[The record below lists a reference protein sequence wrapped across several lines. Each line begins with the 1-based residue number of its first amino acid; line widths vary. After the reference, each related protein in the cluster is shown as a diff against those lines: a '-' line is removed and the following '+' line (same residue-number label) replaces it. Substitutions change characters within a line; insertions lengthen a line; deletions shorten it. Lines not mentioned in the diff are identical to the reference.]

1 MAEPTLVDSM
11 NRLSVLLAAVLLTGL
26 STPASAQAPST
37 VEALQTLLQRNNCTA
52 CHLVDKR
59 RYGPTMNEVAARYAG
74 DPAAASKLATKIKAG
89 GSGVW
94 GEDIMP
100 PQPLIREP
108 DLKAM
113 VELILALKPN

>member
-1 MAEPTLVDSM
+1 MY
-11 NRLSVLLAAVLLTGL
+11 RLSAFLTTSALAGLTGL
-26 STPASAQAPST
+26 GLSPAAAQANPA
-37 VEALQTLLQRNNCTA
+37 VEQLQTLLQRNNCTA

-59 RYGPTMNEVAARYAG
+59 KYGPTMNEVAARYAK
-74 DPAAASKLATKIKAG
+74 DPAAATKLATKIKAG

-100 PQPLIREP
+100 PQPLVRDP

-113 VELILALKPN
+113 VELILALKPEAK